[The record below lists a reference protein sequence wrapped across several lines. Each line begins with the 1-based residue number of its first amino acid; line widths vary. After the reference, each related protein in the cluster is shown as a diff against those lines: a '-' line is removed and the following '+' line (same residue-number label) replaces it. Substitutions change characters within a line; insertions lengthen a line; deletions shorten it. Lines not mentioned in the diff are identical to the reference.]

1 MTENNKLQTIEQQLV
16 QEKNVSDNVLNKVR
30 VLESQGNLELPN
42 DYSPSNA
49 MKQAWLQISQ
59 DNKLMSCND
68 TSKANALLD
77 MVTQGLNP
85 AKNQCYFIPYGN
97 KMQLQRS
104 YHGNVMM
111 LKRDAGAQD
120 VVAQVIYKGDTF
132 KQEMGE
138 TGRIKAIKHEQDF
151 FNIDKENIIGAYC
164 TIVFNDGRD
173 NYIVTVERGQRL
185 TSILT
190 LSDLFNWSRFKVKTF
205 LDLLE
210 SDGMLEVKTTSKYTL
225 ITIVNYD
232 FYQSEQGRNQHQ
244 NDIKP
249 TSKQHQSN
257 INPTSKQ
264 HQTNT
269 NNNDNKDNNEKNVN
283 NEKKKATAFDFF
295 QDNGFGFITPYNLD
309 DLNYYLDSFEN
320 DSDEIVT
327 ASLKIAKDRNKVTW
341 GYAKS
346 ILNTWLNA
354 NLKSIEQVRAF
365 EKQQLESKKQN
376 YKPFVKQ
383 SKEKTPKWLTDSTR
397 ETKTPEVDENLE
409 KDREAFIKRLN
420 SKWE

>member
-1 MTENNKLQTIEQQLV
+1 MTGWISIDRSIQNHWLFK
-16 QEKNVSDNVLNKVR
+16 EKRTFSKF
-30 VLESQGNLELPN
+30 E
-42 DYSPSNA
+42 
-49 MKQAWLQISQ
+49 AWIYL
-59 DNKLMSCND
+59 LMEANH
-68 TSKANALLD
+68 SKAK
-77 MVTQGLNP
+77 VPIG
-85 AKNQCYFIPYGN
+85 NQ
-97 KMQLQRS
+97 
-104 YHGNVMM
+104 
-111 LKRDAGAQD
+111 
-120 VVAQVIYKGDTF
+120 
-132 KQEMGE
+132 
-138 TGRIKAIKHEQDF
+138 
-151 FNIDKENIIGAYC
+151 
-164 TIVFNDGRD
+164 
-173 NYIVTVERGQRL
+173 IVTVEIGQRL

-283 NEKKKATAFDFF
+283 NEKKKTTAFDFF
-295 QDNGFGFITPYNLD
+295 QDNGFGFITSYNLD

>member
-1 MTENNKLQTIEQQLV
+1 MTGWISIDRSIQNHWLFK
-16 QEKNVSDNVLNKVR
+16 EKRTFSKF
-30 VLESQGNLELPN
+30 E
-42 DYSPSNA
+42 
-49 MKQAWLQISQ
+49 AWIYL
-59 DNKLMSCND
+59 LMEANH
-68 TSKANALLD
+68 SKAK
-77 MVTQGLNP
+77 VPIG
-85 AKNQCYFIPYGN
+85 NQ
-97 KMQLQRS
+97 
-104 YHGNVMM
+104 
-111 LKRDAGAQD
+111 
-120 VVAQVIYKGDTF
+120 
-132 KQEMGE
+132 
-138 TGRIKAIKHEQDF
+138 
-151 FNIDKENIIGAYC
+151 
-164 TIVFNDGRD
+164 
-173 NYIVTVERGQRL
+173 IVTVERGQRL

-210 SDGMLEVKTTSKYTL
+210 SDGMLEVKTTSKYAL

-283 NEKKKATAFDFF
+283 NEKKKAAAFDFF
-295 QDNGFGFITPYNLD
+295 QDNGFGLITPYNLD

-320 DSDEIVT
+320 DSDQIVT

-365 EKQQLESKKQN
+365 EKQQLESKKQTN
-376 YKPFVKQ
+376 KPYVKP

>member
-1 MTENNKLQTIEQQLV
+1 MTGWISIDRSIQNHWLFK
-16 QEKNVSDNVLNKVR
+16 EKRTFSKF
-30 VLESQGNLELPN
+30 E
-42 DYSPSNA
+42 
-49 MKQAWLQISQ
+49 AWIYL
-59 DNKLMSCND
+59 LMEANH
-68 TSKANALLD
+68 SKAK
-77 MVTQGLNP
+77 VPIG
-85 AKNQCYFIPYGN
+85 NQ
-97 KMQLQRS
+97 
-104 YHGNVMM
+104 
-111 LKRDAGAQD
+111 
-120 VVAQVIYKGDTF
+120 
-132 KQEMGE
+132 
-138 TGRIKAIKHEQDF
+138 
-151 FNIDKENIIGAYC
+151 
-164 TIVFNDGRD
+164 
-173 NYIVTVERGQRL
+173 IVTVERGQRL

-249 TSKQHQSN
+249 TSKQHQ
-257 INPTSKQ
+257 
-264 HQTNT
+264 TNT

-283 NEKKKATAFDFF
+283 NEKKKAAAFDFF

-354 NLKSIEQVRAF
+354 NLKSIKQVRAF
-365 EKQQLESKKQN
+365 EKQQIESKKQT
-376 YKPFVKQ
+376 YKPHVKQ
-383 SKEKTPKWLTDSTR
+383 SKEKTPKWLTDGTR
-397 ETKTPEVDENLE
+397 ETKTAEVDENLE

>member
-1 MTENNKLQTIEQQLV
+1 MTGWISIDRSIQNHWLFK
-16 QEKNVSDNVLNKVR
+16 EKRTFSKF
-30 VLESQGNLELPN
+30 E
-42 DYSPSNA
+42 
-49 MKQAWLQISQ
+49 AWIYL
-59 DNKLMSCND
+59 LMEANH
-68 TSKANALLD
+68 SKAK
-77 MVTQGLNP
+77 VPIG
-85 AKNQCYFIPYGN
+85 NQ
-97 KMQLQRS
+97 
-104 YHGNVMM
+104 
-111 LKRDAGAQD
+111 
-120 VVAQVIYKGDTF
+120 
-132 KQEMGE
+132 
-138 TGRIKAIKHEQDF
+138 
-151 FNIDKENIIGAYC
+151 
-164 TIVFNDGRD
+164 
-173 NYIVTVERGQRL
+173 IVTVERGQRL

-283 NEKKKATAFDFF
+283 NEKKKAAAFDFF

-365 EKQQLESKKQN
+365 ENQQLESKKQTN
-376 YKPFVKQ
+376 KPYVKP

>member
-1 MTENNKLQTIEQQLV
+1 MTGWISIDRSIQNHWLFK
-16 QEKNVSDNVLNKVR
+16 EKRTFSKF
-30 VLESQGNLELPN
+30 E
-42 DYSPSNA
+42 
-49 MKQAWLQISQ
+49 AWIYL
-59 DNKLMSCND
+59 LMEANH
-68 TSKANALLD
+68 SKAK
-77 MVTQGLNP
+77 VPIG
-85 AKNQCYFIPYGN
+85 NQ
-97 KMQLQRS
+97 
-104 YHGNVMM
+104 
-111 LKRDAGAQD
+111 
-120 VVAQVIYKGDTF
+120 
-132 KQEMGE
+132 
-138 TGRIKAIKHEQDF
+138 
-151 FNIDKENIIGAYC
+151 
-164 TIVFNDGRD
+164 
-173 NYIVTVERGQRL
+173 IVTVERGQRL

-244 NDIKP
+244 NNIKP

-283 NEKKKATAFDFF
+283 NEKKKTTAFDFF
-295 QDNGFGFITPYNLD
+295 QDNGFGFITSYNLD

>member
-1 MTENNKLQTIEQQLV
+1 MTGWISIDRSIQNHWLFK
-16 QEKNVSDNVLNKVR
+16 EKRTFSKF
-30 VLESQGNLELPN
+30 E
-42 DYSPSNA
+42 
-49 MKQAWLQISQ
+49 AWIYL
-59 DNKLMSCND
+59 LMEANH
-68 TSKANALLD
+68 SKAK
-77 MVTQGLNP
+77 VPIG
-85 AKNQCYFIPYGN
+85 NQ
-97 KMQLQRS
+97 
-104 YHGNVMM
+104 
-111 LKRDAGAQD
+111 
-120 VVAQVIYKGDTF
+120 
-132 KQEMGE
+132 
-138 TGRIKAIKHEQDF
+138 
-151 FNIDKENIIGAYC
+151 II
-164 TIVFNDGRD
+164 
-173 NYIVTVERGQRL
+173 TVERGQRL

-283 NEKKKATAFDFF
+283 NEKKKVTAFDFF

-320 DSDEIVT
+320 DSDQIVT

-365 EKQQLESKKQN
+365 EKQQLESKKQTN
-376 YKPFVKQ
+376 KPYVKP

-397 ETKTPEVDENLE
+397 ETKKPEVDENLE

>member
-1 MTENNKLQTIEQQLV
+1 MTGWISIDRSIQNHWLFK
-16 QEKNVSDNVLNKVR
+16 EKRTFSKF
-30 VLESQGNLELPN
+30 E
-42 DYSPSNA
+42 
-49 MKQAWLQISQ
+49 AWIYL
-59 DNKLMSCND
+59 LMEANH
-68 TSKANALLD
+68 SKAK
-77 MVTQGLNP
+77 VPIG
-85 AKNQCYFIPYGN
+85 NQ
-97 KMQLQRS
+97 
-104 YHGNVMM
+104 
-111 LKRDAGAQD
+111 
-120 VVAQVIYKGDTF
+120 
-132 KQEMGE
+132 
-138 TGRIKAIKHEQDF
+138 
-151 FNIDKENIIGAYC
+151 
-164 TIVFNDGRD
+164 
-173 NYIVTVERGQRL
+173 IVTVERGQRL

-264 HQTNT
+264 RQTNT

-283 NEKKKATAFDFF
+283 NEKKKAAAFDFF

-320 DSDEIVT
+320 DSDQIVT

-365 EKQQLESKKQN
+365 EKQQLESKKQTN
-376 YKPFVKQ
+376 KPYVKP

>member
-1 MTENNKLQTIEQQLV
+1 MTGWISIDRSIQNHWLFK
-16 QEKNVSDNVLNKVR
+16 EKRTFSKF
-30 VLESQGNLELPN
+30 E
-42 DYSPSNA
+42 
-49 MKQAWLQISQ
+49 AWIYL
-59 DNKLMSCND
+59 LMEANH
-68 TSKANALLD
+68 SKAK
-77 MVTQGLNP
+77 VPIG
-85 AKNQCYFIPYGN
+85 NQ
-97 KMQLQRS
+97 
-104 YHGNVMM
+104 
-111 LKRDAGAQD
+111 
-120 VVAQVIYKGDTF
+120 
-132 KQEMGE
+132 
-138 TGRIKAIKHEQDF
+138 
-151 FNIDKENIIGAYC
+151 
-164 TIVFNDGRD
+164 
-173 NYIVTVERGQRL
+173 IVTVERGQRL

-283 NEKKKATAFDFF
+283 NEKKKTTAFDFF
-295 QDNGFGFITPYNLD
+295 QDNGFGFITSYNLD

-383 SKEKTPKWLTDSTR
+383 SKEKTPKWFTDSTR

>member
-1 MTENNKLQTIEQQLV
+1 MTGWISIDRSIQNHWLFK
-16 QEKNVSDNVLNKVR
+16 EKRTFSKF
-30 VLESQGNLELPN
+30 E
-42 DYSPSNA
+42 
-49 MKQAWLQISQ
+49 AWIYL
-59 DNKLMSCND
+59 LMEANH
-68 TSKANALLD
+68 SKAK
-77 MVTQGLNP
+77 VPIG
-85 AKNQCYFIPYGN
+85 NQ
-97 KMQLQRS
+97 
-104 YHGNVMM
+104 
-111 LKRDAGAQD
+111 
-120 VVAQVIYKGDTF
+120 
-132 KQEMGE
+132 
-138 TGRIKAIKHEQDF
+138 
-151 FNIDKENIIGAYC
+151 
-164 TIVFNDGRD
+164 
-173 NYIVTVERGQRL
+173 IVTVERGQRL

-244 NDIKP
+244 NDTKP

-283 NEKKKATAFDFF
+283 NEKKAAAFDFF

-365 EKQQLESKKQN
+365 EKQQIESKKQT
-376 YKPFVKQ
+376 YKPHVKQ
-383 SKEKTPKWLTDSTR
+383 SKEKTPKWLTDGTR
-397 ETKTPEVDENLE
+397 ETKTAEVDENLE

>member
-1 MTENNKLQTIEQQLV
+1 M
-16 QEKNVSDNVLNKVR
+16 
-30 VLESQGNLELPN
+30 
-42 DYSPSNA
+42 
-49 MKQAWLQISQ
+49 
-59 DNKLMSCND
+59 
-68 TSKANALLD
+68 
-77 MVTQGLNP
+77 
-85 AKNQCYFIPYGN
+85 
-97 KMQLQRS
+97 
-104 YHGNVMM
+104 
-111 LKRDAGAQD
+111 
-120 VVAQVIYKGDTF
+120 
-132 KQEMGE
+132 
-138 TGRIKAIKHEQDF
+138 
-151 FNIDKENIIGAYC
+151 
-164 TIVFNDGRD
+164 
-173 NYIVTVERGQRL
+173 
-185 TSILT
+185 
-190 LSDLFNWSRFKVKTF
+190 KTF

-283 NEKKKATAFDFF
+283 NEKKKTTAFDFF
-295 QDNGFGFITPYNLD
+295 QDNGFGFITSYNLD

-365 EKQQLESKKQN
+365 EKQQLESKNKIINLSLNNQKKKHPN
-376 YKPFVKQ
+376 GSQ
-383 SKEKTPKWLTDSTR
+383 TAREKR
-397 ETKTPEVDENLE
+397 
-409 KDREAFIKRLN
+409 KRR
-420 SKWE
+420 K

>member
-1 MTENNKLQTIEQQLV
+1 MTGWISIDRSIQNHWLFK
-16 QEKNVSDNVLNKVR
+16 EKRTFSKF
-30 VLESQGNLELPN
+30 E
-42 DYSPSNA
+42 
-49 MKQAWLQISQ
+49 AWIYL
-59 DNKLMSCND
+59 LMEANH
-68 TSKANALLD
+68 SKAK
-77 MVTQGLNP
+77 VPIG
-85 AKNQCYFIPYGN
+85 NQ
-97 KMQLQRS
+97 
-104 YHGNVMM
+104 
-111 LKRDAGAQD
+111 
-120 VVAQVIYKGDTF
+120 
-132 KQEMGE
+132 
-138 TGRIKAIKHEQDF
+138 
-151 FNIDKENIIGAYC
+151 
-164 TIVFNDGRD
+164 
-173 NYIVTVERGQRL
+173 IVTVERGQRL

-210 SDGMLEVKTTSKYTL
+210 SDGMLEVKTTSKYAL

-249 TSKQHQSN
+249 TSNQHQSN

-283 NEKKKATAFDFF
+283 NEKKKAAAFDFF

-320 DSDEIVT
+320 DSDQIVT

-354 NLKSIEQVRAF
+354 NLKSIEQVRTF
-365 EKQQLESKKQN
+365 EKQQLESKKQTN
-376 YKPFVKQ
+376 KPYVKP

>member
-1 MTENNKLQTIEQQLV
+1 MTGWISIDRSIQNHWLFK
-16 QEKNVSDNVLNKVR
+16 EKRTFSKF
-30 VLESQGNLELPN
+30 E
-42 DYSPSNA
+42 
-49 MKQAWLQISQ
+49 AWIYL
-59 DNKLMSCND
+59 LMEANH
-68 TSKANALLD
+68 SKAK
-77 MVTQGLNP
+77 VPIG
-85 AKNQCYFIPYGN
+85 NQ
-97 KMQLQRS
+97 
-104 YHGNVMM
+104 
-111 LKRDAGAQD
+111 
-120 VVAQVIYKGDTF
+120 
-132 KQEMGE
+132 
-138 TGRIKAIKHEQDF
+138 
-151 FNIDKENIIGAYC
+151 
-164 TIVFNDGRD
+164 
-173 NYIVTVERGQRL
+173 IVTVERGQRL

-283 NEKKKATAFDFF
+283 NEKKKTTAFDFF
-295 QDNGFGFITPYNLD
+295 QDNGFGFITSYNLD

-397 ETKTPEVDENLE
+397 ETKTPEVDKNLE

>member
-1 MTENNKLQTIEQQLV
+1 MTGWISIDRSIQNHWLFK
-16 QEKNVSDNVLNKVR
+16 EKRTFSKF
-30 VLESQGNLELPN
+30 E
-42 DYSPSNA
+42 
-49 MKQAWLQISQ
+49 AWIYL
-59 DNKLMSCND
+59 LMEANH
-68 TSKANALLD
+68 SKAK
-77 MVTQGLNP
+77 VPIG
-85 AKNQCYFIPYGN
+85 NQ
-97 KMQLQRS
+97 
-104 YHGNVMM
+104 
-111 LKRDAGAQD
+111 
-120 VVAQVIYKGDTF
+120 
-132 KQEMGE
+132 
-138 TGRIKAIKHEQDF
+138 
-151 FNIDKENIIGAYC
+151 
-164 TIVFNDGRD
+164 
-173 NYIVTVERGQRL
+173 IVTVERGQRL

-269 NNNDNKDNNEKNVN
+269 NNIDNKDNNEKNVN
-283 NEKKKATAFDFF
+283 NEKKKTTAFDFF
-295 QDNGFGFITPYNLD
+295 QDNGFGFITSYNLD

>member
-1 MTENNKLQTIEQQLV
+1 MTGWISIDRSIQNHWLFK
-16 QEKNVSDNVLNKVR
+16 EKRTFSKFEAWIYCLMKASHSEAKVPI
-30 VLESQGNLELPN
+30 GN
-42 DYSPSNA
+42 
-49 MKQAWLQISQ
+49 Q
-59 DNKLMSCND
+59 
-68 TSKANALLD
+68 
-77 MVTQGLNP
+77 
-85 AKNQCYFIPYGN
+85 
-97 KMQLQRS
+97 
-104 YHGNVMM
+104 
-111 LKRDAGAQD
+111 
-120 VVAQVIYKGDTF
+120 
-132 KQEMGE
+132 
-138 TGRIKAIKHEQDF
+138 
-151 FNIDKENIIGAYC
+151 
-164 TIVFNDGRD
+164 
-173 NYIVTVERGQRL
+173 IVTVERGQRL

-283 NEKKKATAFDFF
+283 NEKKKVTAFDFF

>member
-1 MTENNKLQTIEQQLV
+1 MTGWISIDRSIQNHWLFK
-16 QEKNVSDNVLNKVR
+16 EKRTFSKF
-30 VLESQGNLELPN
+30 E
-42 DYSPSNA
+42 
-49 MKQAWLQISQ
+49 AWIYL
-59 DNKLMSCND
+59 LMEANH
-68 TSKANALLD
+68 SKAK
-77 MVTQGLNP
+77 VPIG
-85 AKNQCYFIPYGN
+85 NQ
-97 KMQLQRS
+97 
-104 YHGNVMM
+104 
-111 LKRDAGAQD
+111 
-120 VVAQVIYKGDTF
+120 
-132 KQEMGE
+132 
-138 TGRIKAIKHEQDF
+138 
-151 FNIDKENIIGAYC
+151 
-164 TIVFNDGRD
+164 
-173 NYIVTVERGQRL
+173 IVTVERGQRL

-269 NNNDNKDNNEKNVN
+269 NNNDNKDNNEKNEKNVN
-283 NEKKKATAFDFF
+283 NEKKKAAAFDFF

-365 EKQQLESKKQN
+365 EKQQIESKKQT
-376 YKPFVKQ
+376 YKPHVKQ
-383 SKEKTPKWLTDSTR
+383 SKEKTPKWLTDGTR
-397 ETKTPEVDENLE
+397 ETKTAEVDG
-409 KDREAFIKRLN
+409 KP
-420 SKWE
+420 

>member
-1 MTENNKLQTIEQQLV
+1 MTGWISIDRSIQNHWLFK
-16 QEKNVSDNVLNKVR
+16 EKRTFSKF
-30 VLESQGNLELPN
+30 E
-42 DYSPSNA
+42 
-49 MKQAWLQISQ
+49 AWIYL
-59 DNKLMSCND
+59 LMEANH
-68 TSKANALLD
+68 SKAK
-77 MVTQGLNP
+77 VPIG
-85 AKNQCYFIPYGN
+85 NQ
-97 KMQLQRS
+97 
-104 YHGNVMM
+104 
-111 LKRDAGAQD
+111 
-120 VVAQVIYKGDTF
+120 
-132 KQEMGE
+132 
-138 TGRIKAIKHEQDF
+138 
-151 FNIDKENIIGAYC
+151 
-164 TIVFNDGRD
+164 
-173 NYIVTVERGQRL
+173 IVTVERGQRL

-232 FYQSEQGRNQHQ
+232 FYQSDQGRNQHQ

-283 NEKKKATAFDFF
+283 NEKKKTTAFDFF
-295 QDNGFGFITPYNLD
+295 QDNGFGFITSYNLD

>member
-1 MTENNKLQTIEQQLV
+1 MTGWISIDRSIQNHWLFK
-16 QEKNVSDNVLNKVR
+16 EKRTFSKF
-30 VLESQGNLELPN
+30 E
-42 DYSPSNA
+42 
-49 MKQAWLQISQ
+49 AWIYL
-59 DNKLMSCND
+59 LMEANH
-68 TSKANALLD
+68 SKAK
-77 MVTQGLNP
+77 VPIG
-85 AKNQCYFIPYGN
+85 NQ
-97 KMQLQRS
+97 
-104 YHGNVMM
+104 
-111 LKRDAGAQD
+111 
-120 VVAQVIYKGDTF
+120 
-132 KQEMGE
+132 
-138 TGRIKAIKHEQDF
+138 
-151 FNIDKENIIGAYC
+151 
-164 TIVFNDGRD
+164 
-173 NYIVTVERGQRL
+173 IVTVERGQRL

-249 TSKQHQSN
+249 TSKQHQ
-257 INPTSKQ
+257 
-264 HQTNT
+264 TNT

-283 NEKKKATAFDFF
+283 NEKKKTTAFDFF
-295 QDNGFGFITPYNLD
+295 QDNGFGFITSYNLD

-397 ETKTPEVDENLE
+397 ETKTPEVDE
-409 KDREAFIKRLN
+409 KP
-420 SKWE
+420 

>member
-1 MTENNKLQTIEQQLV
+1 MTGWISIDRSIQNHWLFK
-16 QEKNVSDNVLNKVR
+16 EKRTFSKF
-30 VLESQGNLELPN
+30 E
-42 DYSPSNA
+42 
-49 MKQAWLQISQ
+49 AWIYL
-59 DNKLMSCND
+59 LMEANH
-68 TSKANALLD
+68 SKAK
-77 MVTQGLNP
+77 VPIG
-85 AKNQCYFIPYGN
+85 NQ
-97 KMQLQRS
+97 
-104 YHGNVMM
+104 
-111 LKRDAGAQD
+111 
-120 VVAQVIYKGDTF
+120 
-132 KQEMGE
+132 
-138 TGRIKAIKHEQDF
+138 
-151 FNIDKENIIGAYC
+151 
-164 TIVFNDGRD
+164 
-173 NYIVTVERGQRL
+173 IVTVERGQRL
-185 TSILT
+185 TSILI

-283 NEKKKATAFDFF
+283 NEKKKTTAFDFF
-295 QDNGFGFITPYNLD
+295 QDNGFGFITSYNLD

>member
-1 MTENNKLQTIEQQLV
+1 MTGWISIDRSIQNHWLFK
-16 QEKNVSDNVLNKVR
+16 EKRTFSKF
-30 VLESQGNLELPN
+30 E
-42 DYSPSNA
+42 
-49 MKQAWLQISQ
+49 AWIYL
-59 DNKLMSCND
+59 LMEANH
-68 TSKANALLD
+68 SKAK
-77 MVTQGLNP
+77 VPIG
-85 AKNQCYFIPYGN
+85 NQ
-97 KMQLQRS
+97 
-104 YHGNVMM
+104 
-111 LKRDAGAQD
+111 
-120 VVAQVIYKGDTF
+120 
-132 KQEMGE
+132 
-138 TGRIKAIKHEQDF
+138 
-151 FNIDKENIIGAYC
+151 
-164 TIVFNDGRD
+164 
-173 NYIVTVERGQRL
+173 IVTVERVQRL

-283 NEKKKATAFDFF
+283 NEKKKAAAFDFF

-320 DSDEIVT
+320 DSDQIVT

-365 EKQQLESKKQN
+365 EKQQLESKKQTN
-376 YKPFVKQ
+376 KPYVKP

>member
-1 MTENNKLQTIEQQLV
+1 MTGWISIDRSIQNHWLFK
-16 QEKNVSDNVLNKVR
+16 EKRTFSKF
-30 VLESQGNLELPN
+30 E
-42 DYSPSNA
+42 
-49 MKQAWLQISQ
+49 AWIYL
-59 DNKLMSCND
+59 LMEANH
-68 TSKANALLD
+68 SKAK
-77 MVTQGLNP
+77 VPIG
-85 AKNQCYFIPYGN
+85 NQ
-97 KMQLQRS
+97 
-104 YHGNVMM
+104 
-111 LKRDAGAQD
+111 
-120 VVAQVIYKGDTF
+120 
-132 KQEMGE
+132 
-138 TGRIKAIKHEQDF
+138 
-151 FNIDKENIIGAYC
+151 
-164 TIVFNDGRD
+164 
-173 NYIVTVERGQRL
+173 IVTVERGQRL

-257 INPTSKQ
+257 IKPTSKQ

-283 NEKKKATAFDFF
+283 NEKKKAAAFDFF

-365 EKQQLESKKQN
+365 EKQQIESKKQT
-376 YKPFVKQ
+376 YKPHVKQ
-383 SKEKTPKWLTDSTR
+383 SKEKMPKWLTDGTR
-397 ETKTPEVDENLE
+397 ETKTAEVDENLE

>member
-1 MTENNKLQTIEQQLV
+1 MTGWISIDRSIQNHWLFK
-16 QEKNVSDNVLNKVR
+16 EKRTFSKF
-30 VLESQGNLELPN
+30 E
-42 DYSPSNA
+42 
-49 MKQAWLQISQ
+49 AWIYL
-59 DNKLMSCND
+59 LMEANH
-68 TSKANALLD
+68 SKAK
-77 MVTQGLNP
+77 VPIG
-85 AKNQCYFIPYGN
+85 NQ
-97 KMQLQRS
+97 
-104 YHGNVMM
+104 
-111 LKRDAGAQD
+111 
-120 VVAQVIYKGDTF
+120 
-132 KQEMGE
+132 
-138 TGRIKAIKHEQDF
+138 
-151 FNIDKENIIGAYC
+151 
-164 TIVFNDGRD
+164 
-173 NYIVTVERGQRL
+173 IVTVERGQRL

-257 INPTSKQ
+257 INPTSKK

-283 NEKKKATAFDFF
+283 NEKKKVTAFDFF

-320 DSDEIVT
+320 DSDQIVT

-365 EKQQLESKKQN
+365 EKQQLESKKQTN
-376 YKPFVKQ
+376 KPYVKP

>member
-1 MTENNKLQTIEQQLV
+1 MTGWISIDRSIQNHWLFK
-16 QEKNVSDNVLNKVR
+16 EKRTFSKF
-30 VLESQGNLELPN
+30 E
-42 DYSPSNA
+42 
-49 MKQAWLQISQ
+49 AWIYL
-59 DNKLMSCND
+59 LMEANR
-68 TSKANALLD
+68 SKAK
-77 MVTQGLNP
+77 VPIG
-85 AKNQCYFIPYGN
+85 NQ
-97 KMQLQRS
+97 
-104 YHGNVMM
+104 
-111 LKRDAGAQD
+111 
-120 VVAQVIYKGDTF
+120 
-132 KQEMGE
+132 
-138 TGRIKAIKHEQDF
+138 
-151 FNIDKENIIGAYC
+151 
-164 TIVFNDGRD
+164 
-173 NYIVTVERGQRL
+173 IVTVERGQRL

-283 NEKKKATAFDFF
+283 NEKKKTTAFDFF
-295 QDNGFGFITPYNLD
+295 QDNGFGFITSYNLD

>member
-1 MTENNKLQTIEQQLV
+1 MTGWISIDRSIQNHWLFKEKRTFSKFEAWIYLLMEANHSEAKVTI
-16 QEKNVSDNVLNKVR
+16 
-30 VLESQGNLELPN
+30 GN
-42 DYSPSNA
+42 
-49 MKQAWLQISQ
+49 Q
-59 DNKLMSCND
+59 
-68 TSKANALLD
+68 
-77 MVTQGLNP
+77 
-85 AKNQCYFIPYGN
+85 
-97 KMQLQRS
+97 
-104 YHGNVMM
+104 
-111 LKRDAGAQD
+111 
-120 VVAQVIYKGDTF
+120 
-132 KQEMGE
+132 
-138 TGRIKAIKHEQDF
+138 
-151 FNIDKENIIGAYC
+151 
-164 TIVFNDGRD
+164 
-173 NYIVTVERGQRL
+173 IVTVERGQRL

-283 NEKKKATAFDFF
+283 NEKKKVTAFDFF

-409 KDREAFIKRLN
+409 KDREAFIKSLN

>member
-1 MTENNKLQTIEQQLV
+1 MTGWISIDRSIQNHWLFK
-16 QEKNVSDNVLNKVR
+16 EKRTFSKF
-30 VLESQGNLELPN
+30 E
-42 DYSPSNA
+42 
-49 MKQAWLQISQ
+49 AWIYL
-59 DNKLMSCND
+59 LMEANH
-68 TSKANALLD
+68 SKAK
-77 MVTQGLNP
+77 VPIG
-85 AKNQCYFIPYGN
+85 NQ
-97 KMQLQRS
+97 
-104 YHGNVMM
+104 
-111 LKRDAGAQD
+111 
-120 VVAQVIYKGDTF
+120 
-132 KQEMGE
+132 
-138 TGRIKAIKHEQDF
+138 
-151 FNIDKENIIGAYC
+151 
-164 TIVFNDGRD
+164 
-173 NYIVTVERGQRL
+173 IVTVERGQRL

-269 NNNDNKDNNEKNVN
+269 NNNDNKDKNEKNVN
-283 NEKKKATAFDFF
+283 NEKKKTTAFDFF
-295 QDNGFGFITPYNLD
+295 QDNGFGFITSYNLD

>member
-1 MTENNKLQTIEQQLV
+1 MTGWISIDRSIQNHWLFK
-16 QEKNVSDNVLNKVR
+16 EKRTFSKF
-30 VLESQGNLELPN
+30 E
-42 DYSPSNA
+42 
-49 MKQAWLQISQ
+49 AWIYL
-59 DNKLMSCND
+59 LMEANH
-68 TSKANALLD
+68 SKAK
-77 MVTQGLNP
+77 VPIG
-85 AKNQCYFIPYGN
+85 NQ
-97 KMQLQRS
+97 
-104 YHGNVMM
+104 
-111 LKRDAGAQD
+111 
-120 VVAQVIYKGDTF
+120 
-132 KQEMGE
+132 
-138 TGRIKAIKHEQDF
+138 
-151 FNIDKENIIGAYC
+151 
-164 TIVFNDGRD
+164 
-173 NYIVTVERGQRL
+173 IVTVERGQRL

-210 SDGMLEVKTTSKYTL
+210 SDGMLEVKTTSK
-225 ITIVNYD
+225 
-232 FYQSEQGRNQHQ
+232 
-244 NDIKP
+244 
-249 TSKQHQSN
+249 
-257 INPTSKQ
+257 Q

-283 NEKKKATAFDFF
+283 NEKKKTTAFDFF
-295 QDNGFGFITPYNLD
+295 QDNGFGFITSYNLD

>member
-1 MTENNKLQTIEQQLV
+1 MTGWISIDRSIQNHWLFK
-16 QEKNVSDNVLNKVR
+16 EKRTFSKF
-30 VLESQGNLELPN
+30 E
-42 DYSPSNA
+42 
-49 MKQAWLQISQ
+49 AWIYL
-59 DNKLMSCND
+59 LMEANH
-68 TSKANALLD
+68 SKAK
-77 MVTQGLNP
+77 VPIG
-85 AKNQCYFIPYGN
+85 NQ
-97 KMQLQRS
+97 
-104 YHGNVMM
+104 
-111 LKRDAGAQD
+111 
-120 VVAQVIYKGDTF
+120 
-132 KQEMGE
+132 
-138 TGRIKAIKHEQDF
+138 
-151 FNIDKENIIGAYC
+151 
-164 TIVFNDGRD
+164 
-173 NYIVTVERGQRL
+173 IVTVERGQRL

-283 NEKKKATAFDFF
+283 NEKKKAAAFDFF
-295 QDNGFGFITPYNLD
+295 QDNGFGFITSYNLD

>member
-1 MTENNKLQTIEQQLV
+1 MTGWISIDRSIQNHWLFK
-16 QEKNVSDNVLNKVR
+16 EKRTFSKF
-30 VLESQGNLELPN
+30 E
-42 DYSPSNA
+42 
-49 MKQAWLQISQ
+49 AWIYL
-59 DNKLMSCND
+59 LMEANH
-68 TSKANALLD
+68 SKAK
-77 MVTQGLNP
+77 VPIG
-85 AKNQCYFIPYGN
+85 NQ
-97 KMQLQRS
+97 
-104 YHGNVMM
+104 
-111 LKRDAGAQD
+111 
-120 VVAQVIYKGDTF
+120 
-132 KQEMGE
+132 
-138 TGRIKAIKHEQDF
+138 
-151 FNIDKENIIGAYC
+151 
-164 TIVFNDGRD
+164 
-173 NYIVTVERGQRL
+173 IVTVERGQRL

-210 SDGMLEVKTTSKYTL
+210 SDGMLEVKTTSKYAL

-249 TSKQHQSN
+249 TSKQHQ
-257 INPTSKQ
+257 
-264 HQTNT
+264 TNT

-283 NEKKKATAFDFF
+283 NEKKKAAAFDFF

-320 DSDEIVT
+320 DSDQIVT

-365 EKQQLESKKQN
+365 EKQQLESKKQTN
-376 YKPFVKQ
+376 KPYVKP

-397 ETKTPEVDENLE
+397 ETKMPEVDENLE

>member
-1 MTENNKLQTIEQQLV
+1 MTGWISIDRSIQNHWLFK
-16 QEKNVSDNVLNKVR
+16 EKRTFSKF
-30 VLESQGNLELPN
+30 E
-42 DYSPSNA
+42 
-49 MKQAWLQISQ
+49 AWIYL
-59 DNKLMSCND
+59 LMEANH
-68 TSKANALLD
+68 SKAK
-77 MVTQGLNP
+77 VPIG
-85 AKNQCYFIPYGN
+85 NQ
-97 KMQLQRS
+97 
-104 YHGNVMM
+104 
-111 LKRDAGAQD
+111 
-120 VVAQVIYKGDTF
+120 
-132 KQEMGE
+132 
-138 TGRIKAIKHEQDF
+138 
-151 FNIDKENIIGAYC
+151 
-164 TIVFNDGRD
+164 
-173 NYIVTVERGQRL
+173 IVTVERGQRL

-283 NEKKKATAFDFF
+283 NEKKKTNAFDFF
-295 QDNGFGFITPYNLD
+295 QDNGFGFITSYNLD

>member
-1 MTENNKLQTIEQQLV
+1 MTGWISIDRSIQNHWLFK
-16 QEKNVSDNVLNKVR
+16 EKRTFSKF
-30 VLESQGNLELPN
+30 E
-42 DYSPSNA
+42 
-49 MKQAWLQISQ
+49 AWIYL
-59 DNKLMSCND
+59 LMEANH
-68 TSKANALLD
+68 SKAK
-77 MVTQGLNP
+77 VPIG
-85 AKNQCYFIPYGN
+85 NQ
-97 KMQLQRS
+97 
-104 YHGNVMM
+104 
-111 LKRDAGAQD
+111 
-120 VVAQVIYKGDTF
+120 
-132 KQEMGE
+132 
-138 TGRIKAIKHEQDF
+138 
-151 FNIDKENIIGAYC
+151 
-164 TIVFNDGRD
+164 
-173 NYIVTVERGQRL
+173 IVTVERGQRL

-210 SDGMLEVKTTSKYTL
+210 SDGMLEVKTTSKYAL

-232 FYQSEQGRNQHQ
+232 FYQSDQGRNQHQ

-283 NEKKKATAFDFF
+283 NEKKKAAAFDFF

-320 DSDEIVT
+320 DSDQIVT

-365 EKQQLESKKQN
+365 EKQQLESKKQTN
-376 YKPFVKQ
+376 KPYVKP

>member
-1 MTENNKLQTIEQQLV
+1 MTGWISIDRSIQNHWLFK
-16 QEKNVSDNVLNKVR
+16 EKRTFSKF
-30 VLESQGNLELPN
+30 E
-42 DYSPSNA
+42 
-49 MKQAWLQISQ
+49 AWIYL
-59 DNKLMSCND
+59 LMEANH
-68 TSKANALLD
+68 SKAK
-77 MVTQGLNP
+77 VPIG
-85 AKNQCYFIPYGN
+85 NQ
-97 KMQLQRS
+97 
-104 YHGNVMM
+104 
-111 LKRDAGAQD
+111 
-120 VVAQVIYKGDTF
+120 
-132 KQEMGE
+132 
-138 TGRIKAIKHEQDF
+138 
-151 FNIDKENIIGAYC
+151 
-164 TIVFNDGRD
+164 
-173 NYIVTVERGQRL
+173 IVTVERGQRL

-283 NEKKKATAFDFF
+283 NEKKKTTAFDFF
-295 QDNGFGFITPYNLD
+295 QDNGFGFITSYNLD

-397 ETKTPEVDENLE
+397 ETKTP
-409 KDREAFIKRLN
+409 
-420 SKWE
+420 

>member
-1 MTENNKLQTIEQQLV
+1 MTGWISIDRSIQNHWLFK
-16 QEKNVSDNVLNKVR
+16 EKRTFSKF
-30 VLESQGNLELPN
+30 E
-42 DYSPSNA
+42 
-49 MKQAWLQISQ
+49 AWIYL
-59 DNKLMSCND
+59 LMEANH
-68 TSKANALLD
+68 SKAK
-77 MVTQGLNP
+77 VPIG
-85 AKNQCYFIPYGN
+85 NQ
-97 KMQLQRS
+97 
-104 YHGNVMM
+104 
-111 LKRDAGAQD
+111 
-120 VVAQVIYKGDTF
+120 
-132 KQEMGE
+132 
-138 TGRIKAIKHEQDF
+138 
-151 FNIDKENIIGAYC
+151 
-164 TIVFNDGRD
+164 
-173 NYIVTVERGQRL
+173 IVTVERGQRL

-283 NEKKKATAFDFF
+283 NEKKKAAAFDFF

-365 EKQQLESKKQN
+365 EKQQIESKKQT
-376 YKPFVKQ
+376 YKPHVKQ
-383 SKEKTPKWLTDSTR
+383 SKEKMPKWLTDGTR
-397 ETKTPEVDENLE
+397 ETKTAEVNENLE

>member
-1 MTENNKLQTIEQQLV
+1 MTGWISIDRSIQNHWLFK
-16 QEKNVSDNVLNKVR
+16 EKRTFSKF
-30 VLESQGNLELPN
+30 E
-42 DYSPSNA
+42 
-49 MKQAWLQISQ
+49 AWIYL
-59 DNKLMSCND
+59 LMEANH
-68 TSKANALLD
+68 SKAK
-77 MVTQGLNP
+77 VPIG
-85 AKNQCYFIPYGN
+85 NQ
-97 KMQLQRS
+97 
-104 YHGNVMM
+104 
-111 LKRDAGAQD
+111 
-120 VVAQVIYKGDTF
+120 
-132 KQEMGE
+132 
-138 TGRIKAIKHEQDF
+138 
-151 FNIDKENIIGAYC
+151 
-164 TIVFNDGRD
+164 
-173 NYIVTVERGQRL
+173 IVTVERGQRL

-283 NEKKKATAFDFF
+283 NEKKKTTAFDFF
-295 QDNGFGFITPYNLD
+295 QDNGFGFITSYNLD

-397 ETKTPEVDENLE
+397 ETKTPEVDENL
-409 KDREAFIKRLN
+409 
-420 SKWE
+420 

>member
-1 MTENNKLQTIEQQLV
+1 MTGWISIDRSIQNHWLFK
-16 QEKNVSDNVLNKVR
+16 EKRTFSKF
-30 VLESQGNLELPN
+30 E
-42 DYSPSNA
+42 
-49 MKQAWLQISQ
+49 AWIYL
-59 DNKLMSCND
+59 LMEANH
-68 TSKANALLD
+68 SKAK
-77 MVTQGLNP
+77 VPIG
-85 AKNQCYFIPYGN
+85 NQ
-97 KMQLQRS
+97 
-104 YHGNVMM
+104 
-111 LKRDAGAQD
+111 
-120 VVAQVIYKGDTF
+120 
-132 KQEMGE
+132 
-138 TGRIKAIKHEQDF
+138 
-151 FNIDKENIIGAYC
+151 
-164 TIVFNDGRD
+164 
-173 NYIVTVERGQRL
+173 IVTVERGQRL

-190 LSDLFNWSRFKVKTF
+190 LSDLFSWSRFKVKTF

-283 NEKKKATAFDFF
+283 NEKKKAAAFDFF

-365 EKQQLESKKQN
+365 EKQQIESKKQT
-376 YKPFVKQ
+376 YKPHVKQ
-383 SKEKTPKWLTDSTR
+383 SKEKTPKWLTDGTR
-397 ETKTPEVDENLE
+397 ETKTAEVDENLE

>member
-1 MTENNKLQTIEQQLV
+1 MTGWISIDRSIQNHWLFK
-16 QEKNVSDNVLNKVR
+16 EKRTFSKF
-30 VLESQGNLELPN
+30 E
-42 DYSPSNA
+42 
-49 MKQAWLQISQ
+49 AWIYL
-59 DNKLMSCND
+59 LMEANH
-68 TSKANALLD
+68 SKAK
-77 MVTQGLNP
+77 VPIG
-85 AKNQCYFIPYGN
+85 NQ
-97 KMQLQRS
+97 
-104 YHGNVMM
+104 
-111 LKRDAGAQD
+111 
-120 VVAQVIYKGDTF
+120 
-132 KQEMGE
+132 
-138 TGRIKAIKHEQDF
+138 
-151 FNIDKENIIGAYC
+151 
-164 TIVFNDGRD
+164 
-173 NYIVTVERGQRL
+173 IVTVERGQRL

-190 LSDLFNWSRFKVKTF
+190 LSDLFNWLRFKVKTF

-283 NEKKKATAFDFF
+283 NEKKKAAAFDFF

-320 DSDEIVT
+320 DSDQIVT

-365 EKQQLESKKQN
+365 EKQQLESKKQTN
-376 YKPFVKQ
+376 KPYVKP

>member
-1 MTENNKLQTIEQQLV
+1 MTGWISIDRSIQNHWLFK
-16 QEKNVSDNVLNKVR
+16 EKRTFSKF
-30 VLESQGNLELPN
+30 E
-42 DYSPSNA
+42 
-49 MKQAWLQISQ
+49 AWIYL
-59 DNKLMSCND
+59 LMEANH
-68 TSKANALLD
+68 SKAK
-77 MVTQGLNP
+77 VPIG
-85 AKNQCYFIPYGN
+85 NQ
-97 KMQLQRS
+97 
-104 YHGNVMM
+104 
-111 LKRDAGAQD
+111 
-120 VVAQVIYKGDTF
+120 
-132 KQEMGE
+132 
-138 TGRIKAIKHEQDF
+138 
-151 FNIDKENIIGAYC
+151 
-164 TIVFNDGRD
+164 
-173 NYIVTVERGQRL
+173 IVTVERGQRL

-283 NEKKKATAFDFF
+283 NEKKKAAAFDFF

-320 DSDEIVT
+320 DSDQIVT

-365 EKQQLESKKQN
+365 EKQQLESKKQTN
-376 YKPFVKQ
+376 KPYVKP

-397 ETKTPEVDENLE
+397 ETKTPEVDG
-409 KDREAFIKRLN
+409 KP
-420 SKWE
+420 

>member
-1 MTENNKLQTIEQQLV
+1 MTGWISIDRSIQNHWLFK
-16 QEKNVSDNVLNKVR
+16 EKRTFSKF
-30 VLESQGNLELPN
+30 E
-42 DYSPSNA
+42 
-49 MKQAWLQISQ
+49 AWIYL
-59 DNKLMSCND
+59 LMEANH
-68 TSKANALLD
+68 SKAK
-77 MVTQGLNP
+77 VPIG
-85 AKNQCYFIPYGN
+85 NQ
-97 KMQLQRS
+97 
-104 YHGNVMM
+104 
-111 LKRDAGAQD
+111 
-120 VVAQVIYKGDTF
+120 
-132 KQEMGE
+132 
-138 TGRIKAIKHEQDF
+138 
-151 FNIDKENIIGAYC
+151 
-164 TIVFNDGRD
+164 
-173 NYIVTVERGQRL
+173 IVTVERGQRL

-283 NEKKKATAFDFF
+283 NEKKKTTAFDFF
-295 QDNGFGFITPYNLD
+295 QDNGFGFITSYNLD

-409 KDREAFIKRLN
+409 K
-420 SKWE
+420 

>member
-1 MTENNKLQTIEQQLV
+1 MTGWISIDRSIQNHWLFK
-16 QEKNVSDNVLNKVR
+16 EKRTFSKF
-30 VLESQGNLELPN
+30 E
-42 DYSPSNA
+42 
-49 MKQAWLQISQ
+49 AWIYL
-59 DNKLMSCND
+59 LMEANH
-68 TSKANALLD
+68 SKAK
-77 MVTQGLNP
+77 VPIG
-85 AKNQCYFIPYGN
+85 NQ
-97 KMQLQRS
+97 
-104 YHGNVMM
+104 
-111 LKRDAGAQD
+111 
-120 VVAQVIYKGDTF
+120 
-132 KQEMGE
+132 
-138 TGRIKAIKHEQDF
+138 
-151 FNIDKENIIGAYC
+151 
-164 TIVFNDGRD
+164 
-173 NYIVTVERGQRL
+173 IVTVERGQRL

-283 NEKKKATAFDFF
+283 NEKKKAAAFDFF

-365 EKQQLESKKQN
+365 EKQQIESKKQT
-376 YKPFVKQ
+376 YKPHVKQ
-383 SKEKTPKWLTDSTR
+383 SKEKCLNGSQTAR
-397 ETKTPEVDENLE
+397 E
-409 KDREAFIKRLN
+409 KR
-420 SKWE
+420 KRRK